1 MQQLLGIGYSEEDE
15 VNMDTNTV
23 IVTGASSGIGLD
35 VARGFLGAGAN
46 VVLNARNAERLSAAA
61 ETLKHQDRIALVPGN
76 IGNPQTGVNLVG
88 VATERFGTVDV
99 LVNNAGIFGLKPFLE
114 NTEKDL
120 DSYININL
128 KGTYF
133 VTQAVVRQ
141 MRKQQA
147 GGSIVNIGTVLIA
160 HPSASLPASAA
171 LITKGGVHALTTSL
185 ACELA
190 ADNIK
195 VNAVAPGVIRTPIY
209 GDADIDV
216 LGTTALLNRAGE
228 VNEITDAVVH
238 LASAHYTTGVIMPVD
253 GGYVHGRA

>member
-1 MQQLLGIGYSEEDE
+1 MSAESRTALI
-15 VNMDTNTV
+15 
-23 IVTGASSGIGLD
+23 TGASRGIGLD
-35 VARGFLGAGAN
+35 VARGFLEAGFN
-46 VVLNARNAERLSAAA
+46 VVLNARNAGRLESAAA
-61 ETLKHQDRIALVPGN
+61 TLGNQGSIALVAGD
-76 IGNPQTGVNLVG
+76 IGNPETGLKMVNSAL
-88 VATERFGTVDV
+88 ERFGSVDV

-141 MRKQQA
+141 MNRQVSR

-185 ACELA
+185 ASELA
-190 ADNIK
+190 VDSIR

-209 GDADIDV
+209 GDANIDE
-216 LGTTALLNRAGE
+216 LGRAALLSRAGE
-228 VNEITDAVVH
+228 VSEITDAVVY
-238 LASAHYTTGVIMPVD
+238 LANAHYTTGVIMPVD